1 VFVCLKVHKKV
12 CTQLR
17 DFTIGTAAAERGC
30 AVLDSVLAMGEFF
43 KREGMP
49 FNILT
54 AEQIDNIKENRDIS
68 PRPEQVGDHERPR
81 CFANSEATVT
91 EEQRRRWVII
101 GSDIQ
106 QWLNRSELVMNILRD
121 RGFVYAVVFEKEA
134 AESAF
139 LKLSTSE
146 LPGQSYHEQHT
157 VGNFASELG
166 NNANLKLVV
175 FAMHM
180 SAAEY
185 TEQMLNIYW
194 PAIPS
199 ARMLTS
205 MVLEQQG
212 WASRLLSV

>member
-1 VFVCLKVHKKV
+1 V
-12 CTQLR
+12 CTHLR
-17 DFTIGTAAAERGC
+17 DFTIGTAGADKGSAL
-30 AVLDSVLAMGEFF
+30 LDSVLAMGEFF
-43 KREGMP
+43 KQGGMP

-54 AEQIDNIKENRDIS
+54 AEQIDNIQEHGEMS
-68 PRPEQVGDHERPR
+68 PRPEQVAERLR
-81 CFANSEATVT
+81 CFANAEATVP
-91 EEQRRRWVII
+91 EEHRRRWVAI

-139 LKLSTSE
+139 LELSASQ
-146 LPGQSYHEQHT
+146 LPGLSYHEQHT

-166 NNANLKLVV
+166 CNPNLKLVL
-175 FAMHM
+175 FEMRT

-185 TEQMLNIYW
+185 TEQMLNFRW
-194 PAIPS
+194 PSIPS

-205 MVLEQQG
+205 MVLEKEG
-212 WASRLLSV
+212 WGSR